1 MTNLLSEPHL
11 LIAEK
16 PVQESLEIV
25 VAEEAEFD
33 SSIPLRRSLLI
44 TIIPTVL
51 LPLAFASVLGYSI
64 IQQRT
69 EN

>member
-1 MTNLLSEPHL
+1 MP
-11 LIAEK
+11 EK

-25 VAEEAEFD
+25 VAEETEFD